1 MSENSFSP
9 EQPYEDP
16 HLHQEELFP
25 IEHVQPGT
33 DSYKQLVGHLRTD
46 GSFKTDEQL
55 KNQYMELTDKLVHKM
70 THGVEVTN
78 PDTGEKE
85 LKKPDVVV
93 WLDKSAR
100 PLSWLTKAAWP
111 QLAADAKGNVPKMP
125 EFKFVNIDREQW
137 VNKVDPMGT
146 GMMNID
152 LVDQS
157 IIQSLR
163 SVFVS
168 PTDKKNKIGHHID
181 EAKTSLDG
189 KTVMIVDEVFAS
201 GRTLDIATKFF
212 TRAFPKAAI
221 AGAHWMGGITMRKG
235 AVGNADI
242 PVWYKDD
249 TEFGRGVG
257 NRNEA
262 KSQMSDSMTQRLGGW
277 FLSTILRDDS
287 ESRQLRKE
295 LKMLANDAAEHKFI
309 FMPSVERDGD
319 DLDERIARYN
329 DMTLDEVIDAK
340 HAQNSKK

>member
-1 MSENSFSP
+1 MSENHFSP
-9 EQPYEDP
+9 EHHDDP

-25 IEHVQPGT
+25 VEHVQPGT
-33 DSYKQLVGHLRTD
+33 ESYKQLVGHHRTD

-55 KNQYMELTDKLVHKM
+55 KAQYMELTDKLVHKM
-70 THGVEVTN
+70 TEGLQVEN
-78 PDTGEKE
+78 PETGKTEIR
-85 LKKPDVVV
+85 KPDVVV

-111 QLAADAKGNVPKMP
+111 QLAADADGNVPKMP

-137 VNKVDPMGT
+137 VNQVDPMGT

-152 LVDQS
+152 LIDKS

-168 PTDKKNKIGHHID
+168 PADKKNELGSHID
-181 EAKTSLDG
+181 EAKSSLDG
-189 KTVMIVDEVFAS
+189 KTVMVVDEVFAS

-212 TRAFPKAAI
+212 KRAFPKAAV
-221 AGAHWMGGITMRKG
+221 GSSHWMGGITMRKG
-235 AVGNADI
+235 AIGNADI
-242 PVWYKDD
+242 PVWYKEN

-277 FLSTILRDDS
+277 FLSTVLNNDS
-287 ESRQLRKE
+287 EAKQLRKE
-295 LKMLANDAAEHKFI
+295 LKKLAQDAAEHKFI

-319 DLDERIARYN
+319 DLDERIERYN
-329 DMTLDEVIDAK
+329 GMPLEDVITAK
-340 HAQNSKK
+340 KTSSK